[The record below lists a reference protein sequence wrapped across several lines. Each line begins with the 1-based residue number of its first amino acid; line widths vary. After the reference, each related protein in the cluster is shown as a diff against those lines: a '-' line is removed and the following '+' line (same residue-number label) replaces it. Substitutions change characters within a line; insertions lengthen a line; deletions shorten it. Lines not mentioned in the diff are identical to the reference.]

1 MFGMWLSTLTQA
13 VAATAAPAR
22 SALTS
27 LPLFTKGLL
36 TTLFGL
42 LGVFL
47 VLFLFFL
54 AIKLMQNIGK
64 KSDSKES

>member
-1 MFGMWLSTLTQA
+1 MFGWLSALTETT
-13 VAATAAPAR
+13 VATAAQTQ
-22 SALTS
+22 LTS
-27 LPLFTKGLL
+27 LPLITKGLL

-47 VLFLFFL
+47 VLFLFFI

-64 KSDSKES
+64 KSQTKES

>member
-1 MFGMWLSTLTQA
+1 MFGMWLSTLTQT
-13 VAATAAPAR
+13 VAATAAPV
-22 SALTS
+22 STALTE

-36 TTLFGL
+36 TTLLGL

-54 AIKLMQNIGK
+54 AIKLMQNFGK
-64 KSDSKES
+64 KSNSKES

>member
-1 MFGMWLSTLTQA
+1 MFGWLSALTETA
-13 VAATAAPAR
+13 VATAAITEQTK
-22 SALTS
+22 LTS
-27 LPLFTKGLL
+27 LPLITKGLL

-54 AIKLMQNIGK
+54 AIKLMQGFGK

>member
-13 VAATAAPAR
+13 VAATAAPV
-22 SALTS
+22 STALTE

-54 AIKLMQNIGK
+54 AIKLMQNFGK
-64 KSDSKES
+64 KSNSKES

>member
-13 VAATAAPAR
+13 VAATAAPV
-22 SALTS
+22 STSLTN

-54 AIKLMQNIGK
+54 AIKLMQNFGK
-64 KSDSKES
+64 KSNSKES